1 MLALLGPLASLMGLE
16 LDATLGRA
24 KHQALL
30 WGLIAAFGLIAIG
43 FVLVAI
49 NAALALSFGPV
60 VAPLIIA
67 AAALVLALVV
77 YLVFHLIAAR
87 EARREAERQKTTEMT
102 ALIATTA
109 IAALP
114 LLLPTLRKVAL
125 PAGGVAAATYALL
138 RARPSKRDD

>member
-1 MLALLGPLASLMGLE
+1 MLAILGPLASLMGLE
-16 LDATLGRA
+16 LDTTLARA
-24 KHQALL
+24 RRQALL
-30 WGLIAAFGLIAIG
+30 WGLLAALGIVAIG

-49 NAALALSFGPV
+49 NAALTLSYGPV
-60 VAPLIIA
+60 VAPLLVA
-67 AAALVLALVV
+67 AAALVLALAV
-77 YLVFHLIAAR
+77 YLVFHVIAAR
-87 EARREAERQKTTEMT
+87 EARREAERQKSTEMT

-138 RARPSKRDD
+138 RARAARHDD

>member
-1 MLALLGPLASLMGLE
+1 MLAILGPLASLMGLE

-24 KHQALL
+24 RRQALL
-30 WGLIAAFGLIAIG
+30 WGLLAALGIVAIG

-49 NAALALSFGPV
+49 NAALTLSYGPV
-60 VAPLIIA
+60 VAPLLVA
-67 AAALVLALVV
+67 AAALLLALAV
-77 YLVFHLIAAR
+77 YLVFHVIAAR
-87 EARREAERQKTTEMT
+87 EARREAERQKSTEMT

-138 RARPSKRDD
+138 RARAARHDD